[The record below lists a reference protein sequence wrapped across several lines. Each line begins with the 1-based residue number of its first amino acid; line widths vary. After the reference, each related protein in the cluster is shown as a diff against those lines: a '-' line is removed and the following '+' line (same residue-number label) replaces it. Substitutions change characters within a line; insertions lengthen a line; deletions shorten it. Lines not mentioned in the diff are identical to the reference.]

1 VSQTAESIQQGTAEG
16 VVGDTLLVADPR
28 SGETIAEYPVHGSA
42 DVRAAVDRARGA
54 SRWWTAQGERGRREW
69 LLEFKRLIA
78 SRSGEL
84 ADLISAETGK
94 PYEDALLEV
103 MLAVGHL
110 EWAAKNAAKVLG
122 RTKVPSGLTMA
133 NQRAYLDHVPFG
145 VVGVIG
151 PWNYP
156 LFTPMGSISY
166 ALAAGNTVVFK
177 PSEYTPGVGTWLA
190 EAWESLGASNTILEV
205 VTGAGETGAALC
217 AAGVD
222 KLAFTGSA
230 RTGSRVMAAC
240 AETLTPVVIEA
251 GGKDAML
258 VAADADLDAAAEQA
272 AFGAMGNAGQTCA
285 GVERIYVAEEAFD
298 AFVEKFTV
306 IVRELEPGVGKE
318 ASYGPMTMDSQ
329 REIISRHIDAAL
341 DAGATAIVGGRDSA
355 EHRVV
360 GPVIL
365 VDVPEDNPAVTE
377 ETFGPVV
384 VINRV
389 ADLAEG
395 VARANGTNYGLG
407 GSIFTKDARA
417 GLRAA
422 EKMRAGGVSVN
433 SFLSFAAIPALP
445 FGGSGSSG
453 FGRIHGA
460 DGLREFAMP
469 KGVTTQ
475 RFPPPLKLMSM
486 NRSARDISIV
496 EWMLSNLQSKR

>member
-1 VSQTAESIQQGTAEG
+1 MSLTTESPSRGAVEG
-16 VVGDTLLVADPR
+16 IVGESLLVADPR
-28 SGETIAEYPVHGSA
+28 SGETIAEYPVSGVDEVA
-42 DVRAAVDRARGA
+42 AAVERARGA
-54 SRWWTAQGERGRREW
+54 TRWWTAQGARGRKEW

-78 SRSGEL
+78 ARSGEL
-84 ADLISAETGK
+84 ADVIGAETGK

-110 EWAAKNAAKVLG
+110 EWAAKNAGKVLG
-122 RTKVPSGLTMA
+122 RRRVPSGTSMI
-133 NQRAYLDHVPFG
+133 NQSAFLEYQPYG

-177 PSEYTPGVGTWLA
+177 PSEYTPGVAVWLA
-190 EAWESLGASNTILEV
+190 EAWESLGASNAIIEV

-222 KLAFTGSA
+222 KIAFTGSA

-240 AETLTPVVIEA
+240 ADTLTPVVIEA
-251 GGKDAML
+251 GGKDAMV

-285 GVERIYVAEEAFD
+285 GVERIYVAEGAYESFL
-298 AFVEKFTV
+298 EKFLG
-306 IVRELEPGVGKE
+306 IVRDLEPGNE
-318 ASYGPMTMDSQ
+318 SSSSYGPMTMDAQ
-329 REIISRHIDAAL
+329 RETIARHIDAAL
-341 DAGATAIVGGRDSA
+341 SAGATAVLGGRDSVEA
-355 EHRVV
+355 RVV
-360 GPVIL
+360 RPVVL
-365 VDVPEDNPAVTE
+365 VDVPEDNPAIVE

-384 VINRV
+384 VINKV
-389 ADLAEG
+389 ADLTEG
-395 VARANGTNYGLG
+395 IEKANGTHYGLG
-407 GSIFTKDARA
+407 GSIFTRDTKA

-433 SFLSFAAIPALP
+433 SFLSFAAIPSLP

-469 KGVTTQ
+469 KGITTQ
-475 RFPPPLKLMSM
+475 RFAPPLRLMTM
-486 NRSARDISIV
+486 NRKPRDVAIV
-496 EWMLSNLQSKR
+496 EWMLTTLQAR